1 MKKLDN
7 VEFIFLK
14 IKDTYSASF
23 SIMNLGLFFTSKN
36 ILDNFNFFFEHALS
50 IFGIILL
57 VFIRLYNFMIYEHP
71 FIRYL
76 LKNEICSMTK
86 SKKYASGYLFMS
98 NVLCKITTIIGII
111 LNYTTSINGLWLA
124 PLFVSDVI
132 ILALGL
138 LVIFCYMYHK
148 IMKSCIDWCKN

>member
-1 MKKLDN
+1 
-7 VEFIFLK
+7 
-14 IKDTYSASF
+14 
-23 SIMNLGLFFTSKN
+23 
-36 ILDNFNFFFEHALS
+36 
-50 IFGIILL
+50 
-57 VFIRLYNFMIYEHP
+57 MIYEHP